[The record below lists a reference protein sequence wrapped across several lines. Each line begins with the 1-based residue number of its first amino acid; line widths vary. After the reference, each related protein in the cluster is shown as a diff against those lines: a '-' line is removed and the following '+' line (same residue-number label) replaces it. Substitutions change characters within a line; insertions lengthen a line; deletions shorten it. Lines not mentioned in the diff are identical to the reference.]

1 MKMKQVK
8 CHESLL
14 DKEARLEIMIES
26 EVKRE

>member
-1 MKMKQVK
+1 MKMKQAK
-8 CHESLL
+8 SHESLL